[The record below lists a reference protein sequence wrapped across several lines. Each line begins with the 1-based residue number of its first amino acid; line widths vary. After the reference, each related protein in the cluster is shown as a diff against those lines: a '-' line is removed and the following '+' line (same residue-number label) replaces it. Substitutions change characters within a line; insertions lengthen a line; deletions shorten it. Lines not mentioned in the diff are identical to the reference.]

1 MQAVGAAIGEDL
13 GQRQTRQGQISQQVQ
28 ELMADRFIGE
38 AQGRVEPAVAIT
50 DQGIVETTAP
60 DQSGGPQGLHLV
72 AEAEGASGGDLAHEA
87 LGCQRQ
93 RIELA
98 ADRCLRKLDAGTDQ
112 QGLGGQG
119 RDETQP
125 LAQHDRFNQ
134 RWRQRP
140 GSEAVQARFRDR
152 LHPGQTGAIE
162 QRNLLP
168 LHQDLGLADAT
179 AGQGR
184 QQMFNGGQAPR
195 AELQSRAQL
204 GVAHL
209 ARLQAQQRQLGGIE
223 PADPVAGRF
232 TGLEPHPGV
241 LATMQTHAIA
251 LHRAGQGP
259 GLGVITRPRAHQNFQ
274 PTPRLKRQ
282 LPERSWLATSRRS
295 GPTGVVTIR
304 PVPTEKPWPGLP
316 SRPPGLPGTLA

>member
-1 MQAVGAAIGEDL
+1 MLNEVGDGADFQAML
-13 GQRQTRQGQISQQVQ
+13 GGKHQQVGQ
-28 ELMADRFIGE
+28 AGH
-38 AQGRVEPAVAIT
+38 GAVVI
-50 DQGIVETTAP
+50 
-60 DQSGGPQGLHLV
+60 H
-72 AEAEGASGGDLAHEA
+72 DLANH
-87 LGCQRQ
+87 
-93 RIELA
+93 
-98 ADRCLRKLDAGTDQ
+98 
-112 QGLGGQG
+112 GGG
-119 RDETQP
+119 R
-125 LAQHDRFNQ
+125 A
-134 RWRQRP
+134 
-140 GSEAVQARFRDR
+140 
-152 LHPGQTGAIE
+152 
-162 QRNLLP
+162 
-168 LHQDLGLADAT
+168 

-223 PADPVAGRF
+223 PADPVDGRF